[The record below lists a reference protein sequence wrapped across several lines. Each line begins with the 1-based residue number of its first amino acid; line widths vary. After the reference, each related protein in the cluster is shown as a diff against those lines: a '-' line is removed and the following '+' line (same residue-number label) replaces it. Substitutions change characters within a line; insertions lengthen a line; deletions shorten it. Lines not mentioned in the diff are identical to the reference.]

1 MLSGNETFE
10 SLPPHLTQVLA
21 PLAEGKTNGEIAD
34 DLSLALHIVEQYV
47 SEIKLVTG
55 CRDRVD
61 LVLRVREYL
70 G

>member
-10 SLPPHLTQVLA
+10 SLPAHLTQVLE
-21 PLAEGKTNGEIAD
+21 PLAEGKPNGEIAD
-34 DLSLALHIVEQYV
+34 ELSLAVHTVEQYV

-55 CRDRVD
+55 CRNRVD